1 MAVWAVIPAAG
12 AGERF
17 GGACAKQYYK
27 LGGRPMIA
35 HVLSLFLDA
44 PSIDGIAVA
53 FAPNDGEWRA
63 LMPEQCP
70 KPLVTAAGGATRAD
84 SVLAALSA
92 ISERV
97 AVDDWAVVHDAARPC
112 LDPVELERLVSTFAD
127 DPVGGILAVPVDDTL
142 KQSDAAGRIARTVD
156 RTGLWRALTPQMF
169 RYGLLRDALAEALA
183 DGATVTDEAMA
194 MERAGHSPRLVA
206 GSADNVKV
214 TRMQDVAMA
223 EAILAA
229 RAALPR

>member
-1 MAVWAVIPAAG
+1 
-12 AGERF
+12 
-17 GGACAKQYYK
+17 
-27 LGGRPMIA
+27 
-35 HVLSLFLDA
+35 
-44 PSIDGIAVA
+44 
-53 FAPNDGEWRA
+53 
-63 LMPEQCP
+63 
-70 KPLVTAAGGATRAD
+70 
-84 SVLAALSA
+84 
-92 ISERV
+92 
-97 AVDDWAVVHDAARPC
+97 
-112 LDPVELERLVSTFAD
+112 
-127 DPVGGILAVPVDDTL
+127 
-142 KQSDAAGRIARTVD
+142 
-156 RTGLWRALTPQMF
+156 MF